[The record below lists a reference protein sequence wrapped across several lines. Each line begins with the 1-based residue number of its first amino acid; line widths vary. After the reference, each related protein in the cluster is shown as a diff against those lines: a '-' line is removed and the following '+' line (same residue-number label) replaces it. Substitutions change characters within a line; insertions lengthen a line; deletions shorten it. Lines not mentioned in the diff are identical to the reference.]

1 METQH
6 TDKRLMAGVVI
17 ILAGLLVLAGNF
29 FIDKESLL
37 YQRLYTWEMI
47 IIGVGLIALVVS
59 ENKGTGIM
67 LIAIGGALYLYRHYF
82 RGRFEDVNFWH
93 VFIPAILIIVGLL
106 LIFRRKGIRMGDDR
120 LVESGDDYLDD
131 VAIFGGGDKIISS
144 SNFKGG
150 RVTAIFGGSNLDMK
164 NVKLAEGT
172 QYIDILAI
180 FGGMSLLVP
189 EDWDIKVQVVSIFGG
204 FSDKHRI
211 TRAEE
216 QKDNKKRLII
226 KGLAIF
232 GGGDIK
238 SF

>member
-29 FIDKESLL
+29 FIDRESLL

-67 LIAIGGALYLYRHYF
+67 LIVIGGALYLYRHYF

-106 LIFRRKGIRMGDDR
+106 LIFRRKGIRMGDDEIK
-120 LVESGDDYLDD
+120 ESGDDYLDD

-164 NVKLAEGT
+164 NVILAEGT

>member
-6 TDKRLMAGVVI
+6 SDKRLVTGLVI
-17 ILAGLLVLAGNF
+17 VLAGLLVLAANF
-29 FIDKESLL
+29 FIDKGSPL
-37 YQRLYTWEMI
+37 YERIYTWEMI

-67 LIAIGGALYLYRHYF
+67 LIVVGGALYLYRHYF
-82 RGRFEDVNFWH
+82 RERYADINFWH
-93 VFIPAILIIVGLL
+93 IFIPAILIIVGLL
-106 LIFRRKGIRMGDDR
+106 LIFRRKGIKMSDGEPI
-120 LVESGDDYLDD
+120 ESGDDYIDD
-131 VAIFGGGDKIISS
+131 VAIFGGGEKIISS

-164 NVKLAEGT
+164 NVKLAEGA

-180 FGGMSLLVP
+180 FGGMTLLVP

-211 TRAEE
+211 SKAEE
-216 QKDNKKRLII
+216 QKENKKRLII

-232 GGGDIK
+232 GGGEIK